1 MGSAIIRTAAVG
13 AVVAAVALALPH
25 ANVVEPVRAQ
35 SAAASPKV
43 TVIPPPD
50 FWGAYAI
57 WGATGADSRGH
68 IWVGITSND
77 EGADGSAHLYDFDP
91 ATTTFVD
98 KGAVVAE
105 LARLKVRRPKEVQL
119 KIHSK
124 IVVGADGLQYFAS
137 MDEGGENGD
146 GSVYPTWGG
155 HLWRLGATGAWQHL
169 RTTKEALIAVAA
181 GGPYVYALGYFNHV
195 LYQYHTKTGV
205 MKSVAVGSAGGH
217 VSRNF
222 AADTRGHAFVPRI
235 TRAANGSPAAALVEY
250 DAELS
255 ELAATPL
262 SEYFER
268 GNDDSHGI
276 VGVSPGADGSSLVAT
291 GKGRLYQ
298 IVPHASGPSTVTDL
312 GWFHPKGSRYV
323 PSMFRDDATGT
334 IYGVAYGSGNGDTK
348 FEWISRT
355 ADGKATAALLPYGD
369 KPEFPYAAVLYG
381 SITKDAQG
389 RFYVVGMMNHKP
401 VILQVTAR

>member
-1 MGSAIIRTAAVG
+1 MSLAVG
-13 AVVAAVALALPH
+13 AIAVMPLWLVPASAMI
-25 ANVVEPVRAQ
+25 PVRAQ
-35 SAAASPKV
+35 GAVASPKV

-68 IWVGITSND
+68 IWIGITSND
-77 EGADGSAHLYDFDP
+77 EGSERSAHLYDFDP

-98 KGAVVAE
+98 KGAVVGE
-105 LARLKVRRPKEVQL
+105 LARLKVRRPKEVQM

-124 IVVGADGLQYFAS
+124 IVVGADGLRYFAS
-137 MDEGGENGD
+137 MDEEGEASD
-146 GSVYPTWGG
+146 GSVYPIWGG
-155 HLWRLGATGAWQHL
+155 HLWRLSATGAWQHL

-181 GGPYVYALGYFNHV
+181 GGPFVYALGYFNHV

-222 AADTRGHAFVPRI
+222 AADARGHAFVSRI

-250 DAELS
+250 DADLK

-262 SEYFER
+262 PEYFEK

-276 VGVSPGADGSSLVAT
+276 VGVSPGADGSSLIAT

-298 IVPHASGPSTVTDL
+298 IVPQASGPSTVTDL

-323 PSMFRDDATGT
+323 PSLFRDDATGT
-334 IYGVAYGSGNGDTK
+334 IYGVAYSSNYGDTK

-355 ADGKATAALLPYGD
+355 ADGKATTAPLPYGD
-369 KPEFPYAAVLYG
+369 KPEFPQAALLYG
-381 SITKDAQG
+381 SMTKDAQG
-389 RFYVVGMMNHKP
+389 RFYVVGTMNYKP
-401 VILQVTAR
+401 VILQITAR